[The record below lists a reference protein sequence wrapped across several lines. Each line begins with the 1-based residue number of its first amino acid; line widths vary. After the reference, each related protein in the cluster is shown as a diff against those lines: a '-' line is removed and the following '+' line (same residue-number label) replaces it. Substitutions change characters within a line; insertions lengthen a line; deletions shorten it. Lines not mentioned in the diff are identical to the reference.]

1 MNTICRVKLLVR
13 LLGLA
18 TIVLSLMHDF
28 LSTRRA
34 ISTSQDY
41 HFEKDGSAIDD
52 GPYVTDSERHFMW
65 DEKLETRYSTTHQK
79 MRGQFSMILN
89 DNDEINDGNNNFQHE
104 GILRTSSKKHGKWM
118 DIRNKISPDAEFT
131 VAGETIHKAG
141 TKYSK
146 FVDDIRLVI
155 DVNQS
160 IIFPSMEMK
169 NITANDRNDDDNR
182 ICHIL
187 RLLTGRKSL
196 DVVPKAGIPPIV
208 LNVTADCNFLNQK
221 VNGQGNTILALYGLR
236 MITAIAKVDFKFQ
249 CKNNDFEGWSSNDD
263 NSNDY
268 KKEKSRKLRW
278 VFPWFASFQ
287 SASNDRDPWP
297 YMGSAPT
304 EDQVCSSHNSD
315 LDHGNGIM
323 PLEKMADQIRD
334 DVRKMALQL
343 MGSQTEDPKRIH
355 PLIPLDVE
363 PWIPNIAPDDVII
376 HFPCY
381 SDVNDWEDTTTR
393 RKSHVGIL
401 QFSEYTKHINENVK
415 SIGIIREASG
425 EPRENSNENVCNR
438 ASTLLLEYL
447 QSIYT
452 NHPVSISIYEN
463 DTLPLQ
469 YARIAMAKQSF
480 SSFSTFGMIPIIGT
494 FGEGYFQPSD
504 FSTPATPSGNTG
516 NQNSIIRNI
525 ISGKYKGFEN
535 INLMNGNVL
544 SPHRIE
550 TMSFSDVSDWLLKS
564 SS

>member
-1 MNTICRVKLLVR
+1 MR
-13 LLGLA
+13 
-18 TIVLSLMHDF
+18 DF
-28 LSTRRA
+28 SSTSRA
-34 ISTSQDY
+34 ISSSQELY
-41 HFEKDGSAIDD
+41 AENDGSAIGDA
-52 GPYVTDSERHFMW
+52 PYVKSSKLHHMW
-65 DEKLETRYSTTHQK
+65 DEKLETRYSTTHQR

-89 DNDEINDGNNNFQHE
+89 DNDETNDGNNDFQHN
-104 GILRTSSKKHGKWM
+104 GILQTSSEKHGKWM
-118 DIRNKISPDAEFT
+118 DIRNKIRPDAEFT

-146 FVDDIRLVI
+146 FVDDVRLVI
-155 DVNQS
+155 DANQS

-169 NITANDRNDDDNR
+169 NITANDKKDDNR
-182 ICHIL
+182 LCYLL

-196 DVVPKAGIPPIV
+196 DIVPKAGIPPVV
-208 LNVTADCNFLNQK
+208 LNVTANCNILNKK

-236 MITAIAKVDFKFQ
+236 MITALAKVDFEFQ
-249 CKNNDFEGWSSNDD
+249 CKNNDFEGGSSNAD
-263 NSNDY
+263 NPSDY

-287 SASNDRDPWP
+287 SASTDRDPWP
-297 YMGSAPT
+297 YIGDAPT
-304 EDQVCSSHNSD
+304 QDQVCSSWNNS
-315 LDHGNGIM
+315 NGIM
-323 PLEKMADQIRD
+323 PLEKMADQIRN

-343 MGSQTEDPKRIH
+343 IGSQTDDPKRIH

-363 PWIPNIAPDDVII
+363 PWIPNIASDDAII

-381 SDVNDWEDTTTR
+381 SDVNDWEETTTKR
-393 RKSHVGIL
+393 TSRVGIL

-415 SIGIIREASG
+415 SIGIIREVSG
-425 EPRENSNENVCNR
+425 EPSRNSNENVCRR

-447 QSIYT
+447 QSFYT
-452 NHPVSISIYEN
+452 NHPVSISIYED

-480 SSFSTFGMIPIIGT
+480 SSFSTFGMIPIIGS

-504 FSTPATPSGNTG
+504 SSIPATPSENTG

-525 ISGKYKGFEN
+525 ISGKYQGFEN

-544 SPHRIE
+544 PPNMID
-550 TMSFSDVSDWLLKS
+550 TMSFSDISNWLLKS